1 MAKRTITSANS
12 VFTLVVPDVFP
23 VPQNLQGYAV
33 DDAFDTESVELS
45 EALMGVDGRMSAG
58 YTPYITPMTVHLMA
72 DSPSIDLFDA
82 WRGAETAA
90 QEVFFA
96 QATIALTSVGRSYVL
111 NKGVLTNYKP
121 LSDAKKVL
129 QAVSYT
135 IKWEAVNPAQV

>member
-58 YTPYITPMTVHLMA
+58 YTPYITPMTIHLMA

-82 WRGAETAA
+82 WRGAVTAA

-96 QATIALTSVGRSYVL
+96 QATITLTSVGRSYVL